1 MRGDRDGEREHQD
14 EIPDGLRREP
24 CSGPPAGCSAA
35 PGFGLDYCHVGW
47 PAPEL
52 MTIHAATATNSR
64 NAKEHTREVISLRA
78 AL

>member
-1 MRGDRDGEREHQD
+1 MRGDRDAEREHQD

-24 CSGPPAGCSAA
+24 SSGPPARCGAVG
-35 PGFGLDYCHVGW
+35 GFGLDYYHVGW
-47 PAPEL
+47 PAPQL

-64 NAKEHTREVISLRA
+64 NAKEHTREAISLRA